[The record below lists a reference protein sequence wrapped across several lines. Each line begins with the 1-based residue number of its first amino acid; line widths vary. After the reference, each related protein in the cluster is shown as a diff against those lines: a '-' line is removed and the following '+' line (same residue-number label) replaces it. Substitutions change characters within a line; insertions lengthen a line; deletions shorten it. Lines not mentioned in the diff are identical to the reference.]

1 MSVGGSGDVVARVGG
16 GGIEDRWR
24 ALGAIVVALLPAL
37 GDPGTELITMRVGG
51 WFFLDR
57 LGLLEEH

>member
-1 MSVGGSGDVVARVGG
+1 MSVGGSGDVVAWVVGCG
-16 GGIEDRWR
+16 VEDRRR

-37 GDPGTELITMRVGG
+37 GDPGTELIAGRVDG
-51 WFFLDR
+51 WFFLDL

>member
-1 MSVGGSGDVVARVGG
+1 MSVGGSGDVVAWVVGCG
-16 GGIEDRWR
+16 VEDRRR

-37 GDPGTELITMRVGG
+37 GDPGTELIAGRVGG